1 MIVFNSGSS
10 KSFSLPPANY
20 VGSVVLLIWGIW
32 NLCNLLQYLIT
43 KPNEQERIDMKT
55 QEIIIEY
62 KAEMKA
68 MEILE
73 NGK

>member
-1 MIVFNSGSS
+1 MIVFNSDSS
-10 KSFSLPPANY
+10 KSFSLPPAPY

-43 KPNEQERIDMKT
+43 KPNEQERIVLKT

-68 MEILE
+68 MEFLE